1 MKLVMF
7 EASGQSEPVPGLLTD
22 RGVVGLAGVI
32 ERGYIPQMTM
42 QNLIDGFDRLRPT
55 LEKLA
60 AEGEALPLASVR
72 LRPPLP
78 RPGKILC
85 CIANYWE
92 HAQREAR
99 PLNMFLKN
107 PEAVVGPGD
116 TIRLPEFTEPWIF
129 MHEAEL
135 ALVIKGPAKKISQAN
150 WRSAVFGYTGLIDV
164 SARGEGRRTWK
175 AGSWLGKSFDT
186 FAPIGPCIT
195 TADEIPEPN
204 DVVVRFWNDGQLR
217 HNYNTD
223 DMEHRVPELVEF
235 ASTVMTLNTGDLIA
249 CGTNHEGL
257 GALQDGET
265 VEIEVQHVGRMSL
278 KVVDPLKRQWERGI
292 YMGANSTNPEAVKR
306 HRPQGAN
313 VKGSAMTD
321 IDIRKIVTSAR
332 SDLLRTR
339 RGRRR
344 GRSCARS
351 GWRLSAIRSP
361 AVGSLICG
369 SCSKRAPR
377 LANGSCPSWSSCSTG
392 RRFPTARAPWSAS
405 TARWSMAALAVI
417 RCSGGRCAPRS
428 AAARRSSAR
437 TSRSLRRAPSSMCR
451 SGTRTIPGRSSI
463 STRSRCHWP
472 THRGRPRSW
481 W

>member
-1 MKLVMF
+1 MKLVLF
-7 EASGQSEPVPGLLTD
+7 QRHGEAEPQPGLMTP
-22 RGVVGLAGVI
+22 RGIVGIGAAI
-32 ERGYIPQMTM
+32 ERAYTPQLTM
-42 QNLIDGFDRLRPT
+42 QGIIDNFDRLRPA

-60 AEGEALPLASVR
+60 AEGEAVAAGSVR

-116 TIRLPEFTEPWIF
+116 TVTLPEMTEPWIF

-135 ALVIKGPAKKISQAN
+135 ALVIKGPAKMVAQKD

-223 DMEHRVPELVEF
+223 DMEHRVPELIEF
-235 ASTVMTLNTGDLIA
+235 ASTVMTLNSGDLIA

-265 VEIEVQHVGRMSL
+265 VEIEVQHVGKMAL
-278 KVVDPLKRQWERGI
+278 KVADPLKRTWERGV
-292 YMGANSTNPEAVKR
+292 YMGADSTNPEAVKR
-306 HRPQGAN
+306 HRPQG
-313 VKGSAMTD
+313 
-321 IDIRKIVTSAR
+321 
-332 SDLLRTR
+332 
-339 RGRRR
+339 
-344 GRSCARS
+344 
-351 GWRLSAIRSP
+351 
-361 AVGSLICG
+361 
-369 SCSKRAPR
+369 
-377 LANGSCPSWSSCSTG
+377 
-392 RRFPTARAPWSAS
+392 
-405 TARWSMAALAVI
+405 
-417 RCSGGRCAPRS
+417 
-428 AAARRSSAR
+428 
-437 TSRSLRRAPSSMCR
+437 
-451 SGTRTIPGRSSI
+451 
-463 STRSRCHWP
+463 
-472 THRGRPRSW
+472 
-481 W
+481 